1 MTDTFEREIGGRTL
15 QLETG
20 RVANLAN
27 GSVLIRYGDTVLL
40 VTAVMSDTQREGVDF
55 FPLTIDFEERLY
67 AVGRIPG
74 GWFRRE
80 GRPSSA
86 GILAARLTDRPLRPL
101 FPKGM
106 RNDVQ
111 VVVTTL
117 SVDQENDPDILSIIG
132 ASAALTISNIPFG
145 GPVSGTRMGYRD
157 GEFLINP
164 TYTDLE
170 TSQLDIVVAGT
181 KDAIVMVEAGATEVS
196 EEILVEAMR
205 RAQEVNAQVID
216 LQEEMQRRVGK
227 TKTEYT
233 PAVTSDEVKSA
244 VISFANSKNWD
255 LVGAAKDERSA
266 AMNEVRKELVEALS
280 EKYEKKELLAALEDH
295 MSKTIRDRIL
305 NDAVR
310 PDGRKTDEIRPI
322 TTEVGI
328 LPRTHG
334 TGLFTRGETQALTIL
349 TLGSMGDQQR
359 MDGLEP
365 ETSRRY
371 LHHYNFPPYSVG
383 EARPLRGASRRD
395 IGHGALAERALA
407 PVIPGDDVFPYTIRL
422 VSEILSSNGSSSMAS
437 TCGSTLALMDGGVPI
452 RAPVAGVAMG
462 LIKGD
467 DRFQVLTDIAGMEDH
482 YGDMDFKVAG
492 TAEGVTALQMDIKI
506 KGITYAILE
515 QALAQAK
522 TARLFILDK
531 MREAIAE
538 PRDNLSPFA
547 PRMFRIT
554 VPQDKIGAVIGPG
567 GRMIRS
573 IIDETKCSVDI
584 EDDGTVFIGSP
595 NEEMAQKAISIIEGL
610 TKDVE
615 LGQTYTGTVAR
626 LTNFGAFVEILPG
639 KDGLVRVEDLA
650 DHPVSRPEEVVQV
663 GDEIEVMVIEVDS
676 MGRVNLSARAVL
688 AGLTLEEAI
697 EVSQRDQQASRA
709 SRGPGGGG
717 GGRGFGGGGDRGGR
731 GGGGR
736 GYGGGGGDRG
746 GRGGGD
752 RGPRPSG
759 GGYGGGGNG
768 GGGQRRS
775 GGGGYGGGGGGG
787 GGQRRSGSGG
797 FGGQRRGSPGGGGAY
812 GPSGGGGRQPDGG
825 GEAGFRREPGSPPPP
840 PPPAPMRRW

>member
-1 MTDTFEREIGGRTL
+1 MVNVFEREIGGRTL
-15 QLETG
+15 RLETG
-20 RVANLAN
+20 KMAALAN

-40 VTAVMSDTQREGVDF
+40 VAATMNDSPREGTDF

-67 AVGRIPG
+67 AAGKIPG

-80 GRPSSA
+80 GRPSTT
-86 GILAARLTDRPLRPL
+86 GTLAARLTDRPLRPL

-111 VVVTTL
+111 CVITTL
-117 SVDQENDPDILSIIG
+117 SVDLENDPDILSIIG
-132 ASAALTISNIPFG
+132 ASAALSISDIPFG

-157 GEFLINP
+157 GEYLVNP

-196 EEILVEAMR
+196 EEILLEAMR
-205 RAQEVNAQVID
+205 RAQEVNAQVIA
-216 LQEEMQRRVGK
+216 LQEEMQAKIGK
-227 TKTEYT
+227 SKREFT
-233 PAVTSDEVKSA
+233 AVVLSEGVKST
-244 VISFANSKNWD
+244 VVNFANSRNWD
-255 LVGAAKDERSA
+255 LVGAGKDERGA
-266 AMNEVRKELVEALS
+266 AMQAVRKELVDALGEQYPANELKEAL
-280 EKYEKKELLAALEDH
+280 EEH
-295 MSKTIRDRIL
+295 MAHTIRGRIL
-305 NDAVR
+305 DDGTR

-322 TTEVGI
+322 DVEVGL

-334 TGLFTRGETQALTIL
+334 SGLFTRGETQALTVL
-349 TLGSMGDQQR
+349 TLGSMGEQQR
-359 MDGLEP
+359 LDGLEP
-365 ETSRRY
+365 DQTRRY

-383 EARPLRGASRRD
+383 EARPMRGASRRD
-395 IGHGALAERALA
+395 LGHGALAERALL
-407 PVIPGDDVFPYTIRL
+407 PVVPSEDVFPYTIRL

-452 RAPVAGVAMG
+452 KSPVAGVAMG
-462 LIKGD
+462 LVKGED
-467 DRFQVLTDIAGMEDH
+467 SRYQVLTDIAGMEDH

-492 TAEGVTALQMDIKI
+492 TREGVTALQMDIKT
-506 KGITYAILE
+506 KGITYEILE

-522 TARLFILDK
+522 VARLFILDK
-531 MREAIAE
+531 MAAVIPA
-538 PRDNLSPFA
+538 PRTEMSPFA

-573 IIDETKCSVDI
+573 IIEETKCSVDI

-615 LGQTYTGTVAR
+615 LGETYTGTVAR

-663 GDEIEVMVIEVDS
+663 GDEIKVMVIEVDS
-676 MGRVNLSARAVL
+676 MGRVNLSARAVSE
-688 AGLTLEEAI
+688 GLTLQEAI

-709 SRGPGGGG
+709 SRPM
-717 GGRGFGGGGDRGGR
+717 GGGDRGGR
-731 GGGGR
+731 GGGF
-736 GYGGGGGDRG
+736 GGSGDRG
-746 GRGGGD
+746 GRGGGY
-752 RGPRPSG
+752 G
-759 GGYGGGGNG
+759 GGGGQRRSPGGGGGGGRGSGGGGNG
-768 GGGQRRS
+768 GGGQRR
-775 GGGGYGGGGGGG
+775 GPGGGGGGG
-787 GGQRRSGSGG
+787 GYGGQRRS
-797 FGGQRRGSPGGGGAY
+797 PGT
-812 GPSGGGGRQPDGG
+812 SGGGYGG
-825 GEAGFRREPGSPPPP
+825 GQPQTRPGGEGGDAGFRREPGSPPPP

>member
-1 MTDTFEREIGGRTL
+1 
-15 QLETG
+15 
-20 RVANLAN
+20 
-27 GSVLIRYGDTVLL
+27 
-40 VTAVMSDTQREGVDF
+40 MSD
-55 FPLTIDFEERLY
+55 
-67 AVGRIPG
+67 
-74 GWFRRE
+74 
-80 GRPSSA
+80 
-86 GILAARLTDRPLRPL
+86 
-101 FPKGM
+101 
-106 RNDVQ
+106 
-111 VVVTTL
+111 
-117 SVDQENDPDILSIIG
+117 
-132 ASAALTISNIPFG
+132 IPFG

-164 TYTDLE
+164 TFADLE
-170 TSQLDIVVAGT
+170 NSSLDIVVAGT

-196 EEILVEAMR
+196 EEILLEAMK
-205 RAQEVNAQVID
+205 RAQDVNKQVIE
-216 LQEEMQRRVGK
+216 LQEEIQARVGK
-227 TKTEYT
+227 PKFNYVPTET
-233 PAVTSDEVKSA
+233 PDDCKQA
-244 VISFANSKNWD
+244 VIDFASSKNWD

-266 AMNEVRKELVEALS
+266 AMNDVRKELVEHFA
-280 EKYEKKELLAALEDH
+280 EQWDKKVLLGALEDH
-295 MSKTIRDRIL
+295 MAKIIRDRIL

-310 PDGRKTDEIRPI
+310 PDGRKTDQIRPI
-322 TTEVGI
+322 TTEVGL

-334 TGLFTRGETQALTIL
+334 SGLFTRGETQALTIL
-349 TLGSMGDQQR
+349 TLGSMGEQQR
-359 MDGLEP
+359 LDGLEP
-365 ETSRRY
+365 EETRRY

-395 IGHGALAERALA
+395 IGHGALAERALL

-422 VSEILSSNGSSSMAS
+422 VSEVLSSNGSSSMAS
-437 TCGSTLALMDGGVPI
+437 TCGSTLALMDAGVPI
-452 RAPVAGVAMG
+452 KAPVAGVAMG
-462 LIKGD
+462 LIKSSDD

-506 KGITYAILE
+506 KGITYEILE

-531 MREAIAE
+531 IKETIDA

-573 IIDETKCSVDI
+573 IIEETKCSVDI

-615 LGQTYTGTVAR
+615 LGAKYMGTVAR

-709 SRGPGGGG
+709 SRPGGGG
-717 GGRGFGGGGDRGGR
+717 GGRGFGGGGGDRGGR
-731 GGGGR
+731 SGGG
-736 GYGGGGGDRG
+736 GYGGGGGDR
-746 GRGGGD
+746 RPRPGGD
-752 RGPRPSG
+752 RGGRSG
-759 GGYGGGGNG
+759 GGGFGGGGGGGNG
-768 GGGQRRS
+768 GGGGQRRGPPS
-775 GGGGYGGGGGGG
+775 GGGGGGYGGGGGGG
-787 GGQRRSGSGG
+787 GGGQRRGPPGG
-797 FGGQRRGSPGGGGAY
+797 GGGGGGYGGQRRGAPGGGGAY
-812 GPSGGGGRQPDGG
+812 GPSGGGGRQPTEGADEG
-825 GEAGFRREPGSPPPP
+825 GFRREPGSPPPP

>member
-1 MTDTFEREIGGRTL
+1 MSETFEREIGGRKL
-15 QLETG
+15 SIETG
-20 RVANLAN
+20 KVAGLAN
-27 GSVLIRYGDTVLL
+27 GAVLIQYGDTVLL

-67 AVGRIPG
+67 AAGKIPG

-86 GILAARLTDRPLRPL
+86 GILTARLTDRPLRPL

-111 VVVTTL
+111 IVVTTL

-132 ASAALTISNIPFG
+132 ASTALTISDISFA

-157 GEFLINP
+157 GEFLVNP
-164 TYTDLE
+164 TFADLE
-170 TSQLDIVVAGT
+170 NSSLDIVVAGT
-181 KDAIVMVEAGATEVS
+181 RDAIVMVEAGATEVS
-196 EEILVEAMR
+196 EETILEAMR
-205 RAQEVNAQVID
+205 RAQEVNKQVIE
-216 LQEEMQRRVGK
+216 LQEEIQSRIGK
-227 TKTEYT
+227 PKFDYV
-233 PAVTSDEVKSA
+233 PAVTPNEVKQT
-244 VISFANSKNWD
+244 VIDFANSKNWD
-255 LVGAAKDERSA
+255 LVGAAKDERASA
-266 AMNEVRKELVEALS
+266 MKDVRSELIEALG
-280 EKYEKKELLAALEDH
+280 EQYDKKELLAALEDH

-322 TTEVGI
+322 TTEVGL

-334 TGLFTRGETQALTIL
+334 SGLFTRGETQALTIL
-349 TLGSMGDQQR
+349 TLGSMGEQQR
-359 MDGLEP
+359 LDGLEP
-365 ETSRRY
+365 EETRRY

-395 IGHGALAERALA
+395 IGHGALAERALL
-407 PVIPGDDVFPYTIRL
+407 PVVPGEDVFPYTIRL

-452 RAPVAGVAMG
+452 KAPVAGVAMG
-462 LIKGD
+462 LIKGEG

-492 TAEGVTALQMDIKI
+492 TAEGITALQMDIKI
-506 KGITYAILE
+506 KGITHEILE
-515 QALAQAK
+515 KALAQAK

-531 MREAIAE
+531 MRQTIAE
-538 PRDNLSPFA
+538 PRENLSSFA

-717 GGRGFGGGGDRGGR
+717 GGRGFGGGG

-736 GYGGGGGDRG
+736 
-746 GRGGGD
+746 
-752 RGPRPSG
+752 PSG
-759 GGYGGGGNG
+759 G
-768 GGGQRRS
+768 S
-775 GGGGYGGGGGGG
+775 GGGG
-787 GGQRRSGSGG
+787 
-797 FGGQRRGSPGGGGAY
+797 P
-812 GPSGGGGRQPDGG
+812 RQ
-825 GEAGFRREPGSPPPP
+825 RREP
-840 PPPAPMRRW
+840 RW